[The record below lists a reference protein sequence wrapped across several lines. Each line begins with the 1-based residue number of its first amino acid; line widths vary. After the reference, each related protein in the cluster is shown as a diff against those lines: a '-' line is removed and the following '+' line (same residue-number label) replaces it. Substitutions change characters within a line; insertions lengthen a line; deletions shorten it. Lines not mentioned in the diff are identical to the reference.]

1 MMKPEELKFSKNH
14 LWVKMDGDIATIG
27 LSNFA
32 QQELGDIVFVEMPEK
47 GKKTEKDETIG
58 SIESVKS
65 VSDLISPLSGE
76 IVETNTL
83 LEDKPETI
91 NSDPY
96 GQGWIVKIKVTNMGE
111 LSELMDFDA
120 YSKFSEATR

>member
-1 MMKPEELKFSKNH
+1 MQEKELKFSKNH
-14 LWVKMDGDIATIG
+14 LWVKINGEIATVG

-32 QQELGDIVFVEMPEK
+32 QQELGDIVFVEMPEN
-47 GKKTEKDETIG
+47 GKKAEKDETIG
-58 SIESVKS
+58 TIESVKS

-96 GQGWIVKIKVTNMGE
+96 GKGWIVKIKVSSKGE
-111 LSELMDFDA
+111 LSELMDFEA
-120 YSKFSEATR
+120 YNKFSESER

>member
-1 MMKPEELKFSKNH
+1 MQEKELKFSKNH
-14 LWVKMDGDIATIG
+14 LWVKMNGEIATVG

-47 GKKTEKDETIG
+47 GKKAEKDETIG
-58 SIESVKS
+58 TIESVKS

-96 GQGWIVKIKVTNMGE
+96 GKGWIVKIKVSSKGE
-111 LSELMDFDA
+111 LSELMDFEA
-120 YSKFSEATR
+120 YNKFSEAER